1 MRRLLRFKG
10 AVLQGRGLTAMSA
23 EEGLLHRFARR
34 AADVSKGGKGLHD
47 ATLRVNTAG
56 GMDFGQ
62 LKQRI
67 SHACHEA
74 DAQATLDTLAL
85 CPPGCL
91 DLVTVSLTFA
101 AV

>member
-34 AADVSKGGKGLHD
+34 AADVSKGGKGLYD

-74 DAQATLDTLAL
+74 DAQATFDTLARHYVRR
-85 CPPGCL
+85 G
-91 DLVTVSLTFA
+91 A
-101 AV
+101 